1 MDIKSMINPKIKY
14 LALALALGVFLIVIS
29 SVPQK
34 KEAKTEIK
42 SQEESLPG
50 VDETEEK
57 LAGLIESIDGVSEVS
72 VFLTYNNLGEKKIA
86 YTNEFSTSEE
96 KDKKEKNEKNDY
108 VKKKNS
114 SAEEPFVTEEVLP
127 EVRGVIICARGV
139 GSEGLRLKIADAV
152 ASALGISV
160 NYVKVL
166 PKDR

>member
-14 LALALALGVFLIVIS
+14 LALALAVGVFLIVIS

-34 KEAKTEIK
+34 KETKTEIK
-42 SQEESLPG
+42 RHTESSLST
-50 VDETEEK
+50 DETERK
-57 LAGLIESIDGVSEVS
+57 LAKLIESIDGVSEVS

-86 YTNEFSTSEE
+86 YTNEISTSEG
-96 KDKKEKNEKNDY
+96 KDKNEKNERNEY
-108 VKKKNS
+108 VKTKNS
-114 SAEEPFVTEEVLP
+114 SGEEPFVTEEILP
-127 EVRGVIICARGV
+127 KVRGVIICARGV
-139 GSEGLRLKIADAV
+139 TQEGLRLKIADAV